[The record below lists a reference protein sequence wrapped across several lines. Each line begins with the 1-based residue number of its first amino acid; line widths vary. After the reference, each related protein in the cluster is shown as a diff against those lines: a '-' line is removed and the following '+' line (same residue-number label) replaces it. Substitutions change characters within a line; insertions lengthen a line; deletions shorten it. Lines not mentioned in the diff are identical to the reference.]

1 MHKSTVDTLNTLCT
15 QVYMDAEAH
24 GLWNNTKALANHITP
39 REDALRHMAAER
51 IRAEVQEAM
60 DAANNPDHYAEELA
74 DVIITALSAAGLLG
88 IDIGTAVSQKIL
100 FNRCRPYQ
108 HL

>member
-24 GLWNNTKALANHITP
+24 GLWNNTKALAAHIVP

-51 IRAEVQEAM
+51 ILAEVQEAM
-60 DAANNPDHYAEELA
+60 DAANDPDHYAEELA
-74 DVIITALSAAGLLG
+74 DVIITALSAAGLVG
-88 IDIGTAVSQKIL
+88 IEIGTAVSQKIL